1 MEWGSTFIMVLAM
14 FQVSGSLSDQ
24 ETTKSETPSAA
35 SGTLSDS
42 NSGSAAA
49 PSSASAASDKALLP
63 AVRDE
68 LLSRVKKDQDART
81 TLIEWMKQTKFS
93 TLPKPIK
100 DPTLLT
106 EFKKITETM
115 AAVDQENLEFLKR
128 LVGKHGWL
136 SRTLVSADGAK
147 AAWLMLQHADSDRE
161 FQKECLEMMKG
172 LPAGEVEGKDIA
184 YLTDRILVNEGQPQI
199 YGTQIKS
206 SASGGLELAPLLEP
220 ELVDERRKKMGLGP
234 IQEYLSEIRKQFG
247 P

>member
-1 MEWGSTFIMVLAM
+1 MEWGSTLVMLLAL
-14 FQVSGSLSDQ
+14 FQVSGSLSDSQ
-24 ETTKSETPSAA
+24 PSKDATPPAA
-35 SGTLSDS
+35 SGSLSDS
-42 NSGSAAA
+42 NSSTSSPSA
-49 PSSASAASDKALLP
+49 PPAASGKALLP
-63 AVRDE
+63 DVREE

-93 TLPKPIK
+93 QLPKPIK
-100 DPTLLT
+100 DPMLIS
-106 EFKKITETM
+106 EFKKITDSM
-115 AAVDQENLEFLKR
+115 SAVDQDNLAFLKR
-128 LVGKHGWL
+128 LVEKHGWL

-172 LPAGEVEGKDIA
+172 LPAGEVEGKDVA

-206 SASGGLELAPLLEP
+206 AANGGLELAPLFEP
-220 ELVDERRKKMGLGP
+220 EQVDERRKKMGLGP
-234 IQEYLSEIRKQFG
+234 IQEYLDEIRKQFG

>member
-1 MEWGSTFIMVLAM
+1 MEWGSTLVMVLAM

-24 ETTKSETPSAA
+24 ETTKSPTPPAA

-42 NSGSAAA
+42 ASGSAAA
-49 PSSASAASDKALLP
+49 TASAASDKALLP
-63 AVRDE
+63 DVRDE
-68 LLSRVKKDQDART
+68 LLSRVKKDQDVRT

-93 TLPKPIK
+93 QLPKPIK

-115 AAVDQENLEFLKR
+115 AAVDQDNLAFLKR
-128 LVGKHGWL
+128 LVEKHGWL
-136 SRTLVSADGAK
+136 SRTLVSTDGAK

-161 FQKECLEMMKG
+161 FQKACLEMMKG
-172 LPAGEVEGKDIA
+172 LPAGEVDGKDIA

-206 SASGGLELAPLLEP
+206 SANGGLELAPLLEP
-220 ELVDERRKKMGLGP
+220 EQVDERRKKMGLGP
-234 IQEYLSEIRKQFG
+234 IEEYLSEIRKQFG
-247 P
+247 S

>member
-1 MEWGSTFIMVLAM
+1 MEWGSILVMALVM
-14 FQVSGSLSDQ
+14 SQVSGSLSDQ
-24 ETTKSETPSAA
+24 EATKKSTPPAA
-35 SGTLSDS
+35 SGSLSDS
-42 NSGSAAA
+42 NSGSTAA
-49 PSSASAASDKALLP
+49 PASTPATGGKALLP
-63 AVRDE
+63 DVRNE
-68 LLSRVKKDQDART
+68 LLSRVKKDQVART

-93 TLPKPIK
+93 QLPKPIK
-100 DPTLLT
+100 DQSLIG

-128 LVGKHGWL
+128 LVEKHGWL

-161 FQKECLEMMKG
+161 FQKKCLEMMKG

-206 SASGGLELAPLLEP
+206 SANGGLELAPLFEP
-220 ELVDERRKKMGLGP
+220 EQVDERRKKMGLGP
-234 IQEYLSEIRKQFG
+234 IEEYLSEIRKQFG